1 MVYQENIY
9 HLSAQKPPR
18 NRVSHGLPSAILYTQ
33 ALKPPESGQTFPVSE
48 EAIAI
53 FLISYQISSGKP
65 SGNQRSGSIDAPFA
79 DPERFNEAT

>member
-1 MVYQENIY
+1 MVYQENIDR
-9 HLSAQKPPR
+9 LSAQKPGFSWATIG
-18 NRVSHGLPSAILYTQ
+18 NSLYSS
-33 ALKPPESGQTFPVSE
+33 PETPKNGQTFPVSE

-65 SGNQRSGSIDAPFA
+65 SGNQRSGSINAPFA